1 MKNALRFSVLFSVV
15 FCLSA
20 VSHAAEAV
28 KLRPMTAAY
37 LDNGGKMLKGPEGVA
52 YDGKSLLA
60 VADSGNGKIQ
70 LYAFRDE
77 RLTPQASL
85 VLPQLPY
92 PIRVQFEPKGEI
104 LALDGKSRRIA
115 RLTTTGEFRGYI
127 EFTGIPTSG
136 TVIPRSFKVD
146 GKGNIYVLDIFSG
159 RVLVLDPAG
168 KFQREVPFPKK
179 HGFFSDLA
187 VDENENVFLLDSVDG
202 RVFAAKGKAQEIT
215 PYSESLKEDLD
226 FPVAIAVDGR
236 GRTYLSD
243 QNGGGIVI
251 LGPDGSFRGR
261 QSGMGWK
268 EGLLRYPSAL
278 QVTDGGILFI
288 ADRGNNRVQLFQIIQ

>member
-1 MKNALRFSVLFSVV
+1 MKNALRFTVIFSVV
-15 FCLSA
+15 LCYSA

-28 KLRPMTAAY
+28 KLRPMMAAY
-37 LDNGGKMLKGPEGVA
+37 QDNVGKMLKGPEGVA

-70 LYAFRDE
+70 LFAFRDE
-77 RLTPQASL
+77 QLTPQASL
-85 VLPQLPY
+85 ELPQLPY

-104 LALDGKSRRIA
+104 LALDGKSRRVA

-127 EFTGIPTSG
+127 EYKEIPTSG
-136 TVIPRSFKVD
+136 TVIPRSFRVD
-146 GKGNIYVLDIFSG
+146 RKGNIYVLDIFSG
-159 RVLVLDPAG
+159 RVLVLDPTG
-168 KFQREVPFPKK
+168 KFQREVPFPKIL
-179 HGFFSDLA
+179 GVFSDLA
-187 VDENENVFLLDSVDG
+187 VDESGSIFLVDSVGG
-202 RVFAAKGKAQEIT
+202 RVFAVKGKAQEIT

-226 FPVAIAVDGR
+226 FPVAIAVDSR
-236 GRTYLSD
+236 GRIYLSD

-268 EGLLRYPSAL
+268 EGFLRYPSSL
-278 QVTDGGILFI
+278 QVSDDGILFI
-288 ADRGNNRVQLFQIIQ
+288 ADRGNNRVQLFHVIQ